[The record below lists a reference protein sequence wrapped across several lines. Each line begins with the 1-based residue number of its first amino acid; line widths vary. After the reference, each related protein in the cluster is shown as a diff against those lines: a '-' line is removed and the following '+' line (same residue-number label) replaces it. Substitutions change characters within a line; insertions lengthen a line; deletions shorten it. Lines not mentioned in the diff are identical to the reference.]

1 MLFRILFG
9 IDTAAA
15 LVVLGFFVVGIDD
28 GTVSSLNIQMW
39 LGMLGGIVLVLAGGL
54 IAKAKGQ
61 RALASCSPWLFSS
74 RAGIERATYP
84 RKCLESFR
92 PCA

>member
-61 RALASCSPWLFSS
+61 RALASAMLATLAVPVALCALFVL
-74 RAGIERATYP
+74 AVVIFQP
-84 RKCLESFR
+84 RWN
-92 PCA
+92 